1 MTHHDTSWHIS
12 FAGFASSQGR
22 ACTFHYWLLTSVSTN
37 YETEDTHFQDTTLN
51 ARYGL
56 HYEWHWIMLTTL
68 SAHHWIVPLSLR
80 TIYETPFLPT
90 FTPYIIP
97 WHSHYTHHPALPHI
111 PHRDSNHTQLHDA
124 SLHTPSLTTQYST
137 SITLNTLSTA
147 WLSDHTVPFFP
158 TGLYTS
164 LNTHTIFYF
173 PSLHEYT
180 IPHSITSFQYR
191 WCPRLHTIL
200 YTACTHS
207 STSFQYSRYL
217 TLYAWLSTHIAQDW
231 LGVITHRVHRT
242 DHRGEDTECS
252 GLFQYMDTQSD

>member
-90 FTPYIIP
+90 FTPCIIP
-97 WHSHYTHHPALPHI
+97 WFSFSTHHPSMSHISQSTITLSSMMPLFIHHHSHRTTLYSRHSIHNLLHNFLSMQHVLPYWTVCLFEYAPYSTFH
-111 PHRDSNHTQLHDA
+111 PSMN
-124 SLHTPSLTTQYST
+124 TPSLTPSHHSNTDDAHHCTPCCIQYVCNPAHHS
-137 SITLNTLSTA
+137 NTAGT
-147 WLSDHTVPFFP
+147 
-158 TGLYTS
+158 
-164 LNTHTIFYF
+164 
-173 PSLHEYT
+173 
-180 IPHSITSFQYR
+180 
-191 WCPRLHTIL
+191 
-200 YTACTHS
+200 
-207 STSFQYSRYL
+207 
-217 TLYAWLSTHIAQDW
+217 
-231 LGVITHRVHRT
+231 
-242 DHRGEDTECS
+242 
-252 GLFQYMDTQSD
+252 

>member
-1 MTHHDTSWHIS
+1 MDHTMIGIWN
-12 FAGFASSQGR
+12 F
-22 ACTFHYWLLTSVSTN
+22 
-37 YETEDTHFQDTTLN
+37 FQCHLPQ
-51 ARYGL
+51 
-56 HYEWHWIMLTTL
+56 HWIPSSTHRTV
-68 SAHHWIVPLSLR
+68 HITPL
-80 TIYETPFLPT
+80 LPL
-90 FTPYIIP
+90 FTPYIIA
-97 WHSHYTHHPALPHI
+97 WHSHYTHHPSLFLISQTH
-111 PHRDSNHTQLHDA
+111 NHSQLTYLSEYTITQ
-124 SLHTPSLTTQYST
+124 TQHST
-137 SITLNTLSTA
+137 SITLNTHSTA

-158 TGLYTS
+158 TGLYAS

-200 YTACTHS
+200 YTAFSHS

-231 LGVITHRVHRT
+231 LGVGTHRVHSS
-242 DHRGEDTECS
+242 HQKGEDTECS